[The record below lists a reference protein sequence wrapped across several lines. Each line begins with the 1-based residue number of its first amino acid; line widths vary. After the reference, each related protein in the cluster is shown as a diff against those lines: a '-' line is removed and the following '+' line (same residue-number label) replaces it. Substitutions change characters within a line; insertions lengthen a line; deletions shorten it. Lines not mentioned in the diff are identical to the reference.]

1 MTRTIVFLI
10 CVSLVIV
17 GCAAPTS
24 APPPTLDDRFALE
37 GTHWSLVSL
46 TLDGVTQAL
55 NAVQIP
61 TLEFTADGKIGGTGG
76 CNNFGGSYTAQGEI
90 LTIREI
96 RRTLMACMPNEIL
109 TLEDAYLSA
118 LESARLFE
126 KRGNQLSITFAE
138 GRGRLLFQ
146 LR

>member
-1 MTRTIVFLI
+1 MTRTILFVI
-10 CVSLVIV
+10 SVSLLFV
-17 GCAAPTS
+17 GCAAPTP
-24 APPPTLDDRFALE
+24 APPPTLDGRFALE
-37 GTHWSLVSL
+37 GTRWSLVSL
-46 TLDGVTQAL
+46 TLDGVTQTP

-61 TLEFTADGKIGGTGG
+61 TLEFTADGEIGGTGG
-76 CNNFGGSYTAQGEI
+76 CNNFGGSYTAQGEM

-126 KRGNQLSITFAE
+126 KRDNQLTITFAE

-146 LR
+146 PR